1 MDQEQKDLLL
11 FQLGPVQEFIAQA
24 EKIGDLR
31 VGSELLSELTA
42 AALEVIPDYET
53 ESVFPAVKK
62 RELKGIP
69 NRFLVYVP
77 HGKGEELAKCASE
90 AAQKKLTAIAEE
102 CWKKLTHVPG
112 TRYNDYLAQVKAFL
126 QTTWAVLKNPS
137 GNMGADYK
145 TIGKL
150 MAMRRNTRQF
160 EAWHEENPAAIKDFL
175 SGKESALD
183 VADNRA
189 PNKNSGRGAMNLIKT
204 ARTTQ
209 NDLDV
214 ATGLGK
220 YIAVI
225 AMDGDHMGGKLSS
238 FATQDQHRRFS
249 EKLADFA
256 RQVEI
261 NSEDGILIYA
271 GGDDVLAVVKAT
283 RAIAV
288 ARELARKFKGT
299 VNEHGVTA
307 SAGIAIGSC
316 KAPLQ
321 DLIHEARAA
330 ETIYRYFEAKETTES
345 LQDLIHEA
353 RAAESRAK
361 HVYER
366 NALAVSVLKRSGEI
380 LKWGCK
386 WDSAA
391 FDIYN
396 RLTEQS
402 GKLSRFAYKL
412 AGFLEPYALK
422 KGDLDES
429 NDMRKVVLE
438 ETLHT
443 LKQTEGAG
451 EVLTKGCLE
460 AYLKEQSVKDH
471 PEDFLGLFMCE
482 AFINR
487 PRD

>member
-204 ARTTQ
+204 ARSTD
-209 NDLDV
+209 NDTFL
-214 ATGLGK
+214 ATKLGD

-225 AMDGDHMGGKLSS
+225 AMDGDHMGGTLSS
-238 FATQDQHRRFS
+238 FREKEQHRKFS

-256 RQVEI
+256 RLVKI
-261 NSEDGILIYA
+261 DPEDGVLIYA

-288 ARELARKFKGT
+288 ARELARKFKET

-321 DLIHEARAA
+321 DLIHEA
-330 ETIYRYFEAKETTES
+330 
-345 LQDLIHEA
+345 H
-353 RAAESRAK
+353 AAESRAK

-391 FDIYN
+391 FDIYD

-422 KGDLDES
+422 KGDLGES
-429 NDMRKVVLE
+429 NDMRQVVLE

-443 LKQTEGAG
+443 LKQTEGASD
-451 EVLTKGCLE
+451 VLSRECLE
-460 AYLKEQSVKDH
+460 AFLNESCVKEH

>member
-204 ARTTQ
+204 ARSTD
-209 NDLDV
+209 NDTFL
-214 ATGLGK
+214 ATKLGD

-225 AMDGDHMGGKLSS
+225 AMDGDHMGGTLSS
-238 FATQDQHRRFS
+238 FREKEQHRKFS

-261 NSEDGILIYA
+261 NSEDGVLIYA

-283 RAIAV
+283 RAFAI
-288 ARELARKFKGT
+288 ARKLSDQFAST
-299 VNEHGVTA
+299 VCEHGVTA

-321 DLIHEARAA
+321 DLIHEA
-330 ETIYRYFEAKETTES
+330 
-345 LQDLIHEA
+345 H
-353 RAAESRAK
+353 AAESRAK
-361 HVYER
+361 HGYER

-402 GKLSRFAYKL
+402 GKLARFAYKL

-429 NDMRKVVLE
+429 NDMRQVVLE

-451 EVLTKGCLE
+451 EVLTKECLE

>member
-1 MDQEQKDLLL
+1 MSEEKKDLLL
-11 FQLGPVQEFIAQA
+11 VQLGPVQEFIAQA
-24 EKIGDLR
+24 ETIGDLR

-42 AALEVIPDYET
+42 AALEVIPNYET
-53 ESVFPAVKK
+53 EAVFPAVKK
-62 RELKGIP
+62 GELKGIP
-69 NRFLVYVP
+69 NRFLVFVP
-77 HGKGEELAKCASE
+77 KGEGENLAQ
-90 AAQKKLTAIAEE
+90 AAVTAAHKKLQDVAEA
-102 CWKKLTHVPG
+102 CWKDLKGIPENRHIA
-112 TRYNDYLAQVKAFL
+112 YLEQVKAFL
-126 QTTWAVLKNPS
+126 QTTWAVLKKPS
-137 GNMGADYK
+137 GNMGVDYK

-183 VADNRA
+183 VADNGA

-214 ATGLGK
+214 AKGLGK

-238 FATQDQHRRFS
+238 FATQEQHRRFS

-261 NSEDGILIYA
+261 NSEDGVLIYA

-283 RAIAV
+283 RAFAIA
-288 ARELARKFKGT
+288 RSLADQFKKT
-299 VNEHGVTA
+299 VSEDGVTA
-307 SAGIAIGSC
+307 SAGIAVGSC

-321 DLIHEARAA
+321 DLIHEA
-330 ETIYRYFEAKETTES
+330 
-345 LQDLIHEA
+345 H
-353 RAAESRAK
+353 AAESRAK
-361 HVYER
+361 HGYER

-391 FDIYN
+391 FDIYD

-422 KGDLDES
+422 KGDLGES
-429 NDMRKVVLE
+429 NDMRQVVLE

-451 EVLTKGCLE
+451 DVLSRECLE
-460 AYLKEQSVKDH
+460 AFLNESCVKEH

>member
-204 ARTTQ
+204 ARSTD
-209 NDLDV
+209 NDTFL
-214 ATGLGK
+214 ATKLGD

-225 AMDGDHMGGKLSS
+225 AMDGDHMGGTLSS
-238 FATQDQHRRFS
+238 FREKEQHRKFS

-288 ARELARKFKGT
+288 ARELARKFKET

-321 DLIHEARAA
+321 DLIHEA
-330 ETIYRYFEAKETTES
+330 
-345 LQDLIHEA
+345 H
-353 RAAESRAK
+353 AAESRAK

-451 EVLTKGCLE
+451 DVLTRECLE
-460 AYLKEQSVKDH
+460 AYLDEPSVREH
-471 PEDFLGLFMCE
+471 PEDYLGLFMCE

-487 PRD
+487 PRG

>member
-204 ARTTQ
+204 ARSTD
-209 NDLDV
+209 NDTLL
-214 ATGLGK
+214 AKKLGD

-225 AMDGDHMGGKLSS
+225 AMDGDHMGGTLSS
-238 FATQDQHRRFS
+238 FREKEQHRKFS

-256 RQVEI
+256 RLVKI
-261 NSEDGILIYA
+261 DPEDGILIYA

-321 DLIHEARAA
+321 DLIHEA
-330 ETIYRYFEAKETTES
+330 
-345 LQDLIHEA
+345 H
-353 RAAESRAK
+353 AAESRAK

>member
-204 ARTTQ
+204 ARSTD
-209 NDLDV
+209 NDTLL
-214 ATGLGK
+214 AKKLGD

-225 AMDGDHMGGKLSS
+225 AMDGDHMGGTLSS
-238 FATQDQHRRFS
+238 FREKEQHRKFS

-256 RQVEI
+256 RLVKI
-261 NSEDGILIYA
+261 DPEDGILIYA

-288 ARELARKFKGT
+288 ARELARKFKET

-321 DLIHEARAA
+321 DLIHEA
-330 ETIYRYFEAKETTES
+330 
-345 LQDLIHEA
+345 H
-353 RAAESRAK
+353 AAESRAK

>member
-204 ARTTQ
+204 ARSTD
-209 NDLDV
+209 NDTFL
-214 ATGLGK
+214 AKKLGD

-225 AMDGDHMGGKLSS
+225 AMDGDHMGGTLSS
-238 FATQDQHRRFS
+238 FSEKEQHRRFS

-256 RQVEI
+256 RQVKI
-261 NSEDGILIYA
+261 DPEDGVLIYA

-288 ARELARKFKGT
+288 ARELARKFKET

-321 DLIHEARAA
+321 DLIHEA
-330 ETIYRYFEAKETTES
+330 
-345 LQDLIHEA
+345 H
-353 RAAESRAK
+353 AAESRAK
-361 HVYER
+361 HGYER

-402 GKLSRFAYKL
+402 GKLARFAYKL

-429 NDMRKVVLE
+429 NDMRQVVLE

-451 EVLTKGCLE
+451 EVLTKECLE

>member
-77 HGKGEELAKCASE
+77 HGKVEELAKCASE

-204 ARTTQ
+204 ARSTD
-209 NDLDV
+209 NDTFL
-214 ATGLGK
+214 ATKLGD

-225 AMDGDHMGGKLSS
+225 AMDGDHMGGTLSS
-238 FATQDQHRRFS
+238 FREKEQHRKFS

-261 NSEDGILIYA
+261 NSEDGVLIYA

-283 RAIAV
+283 RAFAI
-288 ARELARKFKGT
+288 ARKLSDQFAST
-299 VNEHGVTA
+299 VCEHGVTA

-321 DLIHEARAA
+321 DLIHEA
-330 ETIYRYFEAKETTES
+330 
-345 LQDLIHEA
+345 H
-353 RAAESRAK
+353 AAESRAK

-429 NDMRKVVLE
+429 NDMRQVVLE

-451 EVLTKGCLE
+451 EVLTKECLE

>member
-204 ARTTQ
+204 ARSTD
-209 NDLDV
+209 NDTFL
-214 ATGLGK
+214 ATKLGD

-225 AMDGDHMGGKLSS
+225 AMDGDHMGGTLSS
-238 FATQDQHRRFS
+238 FREKEQHRKFS

-256 RQVEI
+256 RLVKI
-261 NSEDGILIYA
+261 DPEDGVLIYA

-288 ARELARKFKGT
+288 ARELARKFKET

-321 DLIHEARAA
+321 DLIHEA
-330 ETIYRYFEAKETTES
+330 
-345 LQDLIHEA
+345 H
-353 RAAESRAK
+353 AAESRAK

-391 FDIYN
+391 FDIYD

-429 NDMRKVVLE
+429 NDMRQVVLE

-451 EVLTKGCLE
+451 EVLTKECLE

>member
-225 AMDGDHMGGKLSS
+225 AMDGDHMGGTLSS
-238 FATQDQHRRFS
+238 FREKEQHRKFS

-256 RQVEI
+256 RLVKI
-261 NSEDGILIYA
+261 DPEDGVLIYA

-288 ARELARKFKGT
+288 ARELARKFKET

-321 DLIHEARAA
+321 DLIHEA
-330 ETIYRYFEAKETTES
+330 
-345 LQDLIHEA
+345 H
-353 RAAESRAK
+353 AAESRAK

-422 KGDLDES
+422 KGDLDDS

>member
-62 RELKGIP
+62 GELKGIP

-189 PNKNSGRGAMNLIKT
+189 PNKNSGRGAMNLIKA
-204 ARTTQ
+204 ARSTDSDTF
-209 NDLDV
+209 L
-214 ATGLGK
+214 AKKLGD

-225 AMDGDHMGGKLSS
+225 AMDGDHMGGTLSS
-238 FATQDQHRRFS
+238 FSEKEQHRRFS

-256 RQVEI
+256 RQVKI
-261 NSEDGILIYA
+261 DPEDGVLIYA

-288 ARELARKFKGT
+288 ARELARKFKET

-321 DLIHEARAA
+321 NLIHEA
-330 ETIYRYFEAKETTES
+330 
-345 LQDLIHEA
+345 H
-353 RAAESRAK
+353 AAESRAK

-391 FDIYN
+391 FDIYD

-402 GKLSRFAYKL
+402 GELSRFAYKL

-422 KGDLDES
+422 KGDLAES
-429 NDMRKVVLE
+429 SDMRQVVLE

-451 EVLTKGCLE
+451 EVLTRACLE
-460 AYLKEQSVKDH
+460 AYLN
-471 PEDFLGLFMCE
+471 EDCVRKHSEDYLGLFMCE

>member
-204 ARTTQ
+204 ARSTD
-209 NDLDV
+209 NDTFL
-214 ATGLGK
+214 ATKLGD

-225 AMDGDHMGGKLSS
+225 AMDGDHMGGTLSS
-238 FATQDQHRRFS
+238 FREKEQHRKFS

-261 NSEDGILIYA
+261 NSEDGVLIYA

-283 RAIAV
+283 RAFAI
-288 ARELARKFKGT
+288 ARKLSDQFAST
-299 VNEHGVTA
+299 VCEHGVTA

-321 DLIHEARAA
+321 DLIHEA
-330 ETIYRYFEAKETTES
+330 
-345 LQDLIHEA
+345 H
-353 RAAESRAK
+353 AAESRAK

-429 NDMRKVVLE
+429 NDMRQVVLE

-451 EVLTKGCLE
+451 EVLTKECLE

>member
-1 MDQEQKDLLL
+1 MSDEGKELLL
-11 FQLGPVQEFIAQA
+11 FQLGPVQEFIAQS
-24 EKIGDLR
+24 ETIGDLR

-53 ESVFPAVKK
+53 EAVFPAVKK
-62 RELKGIP
+62 GELEGIP
-69 NRFLVYVP
+69 NRFLVYAP
-77 HGKGEELAKCASE
+77 HGEGEELAKGAAE
-90 AAQKKLTAIAEE
+90 AAQKKLTVIAED
-102 CWKKLTHVPG
+102 CWEKVKGVPK
-112 TRYNDYLAQVKAFL
+112 TRHDDYLAQVKAFL

-150 MAMRRNTRQF
+150 MAMRRNMRQF
-160 EAWHEENPAAIKDFL
+160 DAWHEENPAAVKDFL

-183 VADNRA
+183 VADNKA
-189 PNKNSGRGAMNLIKT
+189 SNKNSGRGAMNLIKA
-204 ARTTQ
+204 ARSTDSDTSI
-209 NDLDV
+209 
-214 ATGLGK
+214 AKKLGD

-225 AMDGDHMGGKLSS
+225 AMDGDHMGGTLSS
-238 FATQDQHRRFS
+238 FSEKEQHREFS

-256 RQVEI
+256 RLVKI
-261 NSEDGILIYA
+261 DPEDGVLIYA

-283 RAIAV
+283 RAIAI
-288 ARELARKFKGT
+288 AHELARMFKET
-299 VNEHGVTA
+299 VNEKGVTA

-321 DLIHEARAA
+321 DLIHEA
-330 ETIYRYFEAKETTES
+330 
-345 LQDLIHEA
+345 H
-353 RAAESRAK
+353 AAESRAK
-361 HVYER
+361 HGYGR

-386 WDSAA
+386 WDCAA
-391 FDIYN
+391 FDIYD

-429 NDMRKVVLE
+429 SDMSQVVLE

-443 LKQTEGAG
+443 LNQTEGAG
-451 EVLTKGCLE
+451 NVLTKECLE

-471 PEDFLGLFMCE
+471 PEDYLGLFMCE

>member
-42 AALEVIPDYET
+42 AALEVIPNYET
-53 ESVFPAVKK
+53 EAVFPAVKK
-62 RELKGIP
+62 GELKGIP
-69 NRFLVYVP
+69 NRFLVFVP
-77 HGKGEELAKCASE
+77 KGEGEKLAESAAE
-90 AAQKKLTAIAEE
+90 AAQNKLLVVAKT
-102 CWKKLTHVPG
+102 CWKDLKSVSG
-112 TRYNDYLAQVKAFL
+112 DRYNAYLAQVKSFL
-126 QTTWAVLKNPS
+126 QTTWAVLNNPS

-204 ARTTQ
+204 ARSTD
-209 NDLDV
+209 NDTLL
-214 ATGLGK
+214 AKKLGD

-225 AMDGDHMGGKLSS
+225 AMDGDHMGGTLSS
-238 FATQDQHRRFS
+238 FREKEQHRKFS

-256 RQVEI
+256 RLVKI
-261 NSEDGILIYA
+261 DPEDGILIYA

-316 KAPLQ
+316 KAP
-321 DLIHEARAA
+321 
-330 ETIYRYFEAKETTES
+330 

>member
-204 ARTTQ
+204 ARSTD
-209 NDLDV
+209 NDTFL
-214 ATGLGK
+214 ATKLGD

-225 AMDGDHMGGKLSS
+225 AMDGDHMGGTLSS
-238 FATQDQHRRFS
+238 FREKEQHRKFS

-256 RQVEI
+256 RLVKI
-261 NSEDGILIYA
+261 DPEDGILIYA

-330 ETIYRYFEAKETTES
+330 VGRDHPRRRPPRAP

-361 HVYER
+361 HGYER

>member
-42 AALEVIPDYET
+42 AALEGIPDYET

-160 EAWHEENPAAIKDFL
+160 EAWHEENPEAIKDFL

-204 ARTTQ
+204 ARSTD
-209 NDLDV
+209 NDTLL
-214 ATGLGK
+214 AKKLGD

-225 AMDGDHMGGKLSS
+225 AMDGDHMGGTLSS
-238 FATQDQHRRFS
+238 FREKEQHRKFS

-256 RQVEI
+256 RLVKI
-261 NSEDGILIYA
+261 DPEDGVLIYA

-288 ARELARKFKGT
+288 ARELARKFKET

-321 DLIHEARAA
+321 DLIHEA
-330 ETIYRYFEAKETTES
+330 
-345 LQDLIHEA
+345 H
-353 RAAESRAK
+353 AAESRAK

>member
-204 ARTTQ
+204 ARSTD
-209 NDLDV
+209 NDTLL
-214 ATGLGK
+214 AKKLGD

-225 AMDGDHMGGKLSS
+225 AMDGDHMGGTLSS
-238 FATQDQHRRFS
+238 FREKEQHRKFS

-261 NSEDGILIYA
+261 NSEDGGLIYA
-271 GGDDVLAVVKAT
+271 GGADVLAVVKAT
-283 RAIAV
+283 RAFAI
-288 ARELARKFKGT
+288 ARKLSDQFAST
-299 VNEHGVTA
+299 VCEHGVTA

-321 DLIHEARAA
+321 DLIHEA
-330 ETIYRYFEAKETTES
+330 
-345 LQDLIHEA
+345 H
-353 RAAESRAK
+353 AAESRAK

-391 FDIYN
+391 FDIYD

-429 NDMRKVVLE
+429 NDMRQVVLE

-451 EVLTKGCLE
+451 EVLTKECLE

>member
-204 ARTTQ
+204 ARSTD
-209 NDLDV
+209 NDTLL
-214 ATGLGK
+214 AKKLGD

-225 AMDGDHMGGKLSS
+225 AMDGDHMGGTLSS
-238 FATQDQHRRFS
+238 FREKEQHRKFS

-256 RQVEI
+256 RLVKI
-261 NSEDGILIYA
+261 DPEDGILIYA

-321 DLIHEARAA
+321 DLIHEA
-330 ETIYRYFEAKETTES
+330 
-345 LQDLIHEA
+345 H
-353 RAAESRAK
+353 AAESRAK

-429 NDMRKVVLE
+429 NDMRQVVLE

>member
-1 MDQEQKDLLL
+1 MTEEKELLL

-24 EKIGDLR
+24 ETIGDLR

-42 AALEVIPDYET
+42 AALEVIPNYET
-53 ESVFPAVKK
+53 EAVFPAVKK
-62 RELKGIP
+62 GELKGIP
-69 NRFLVYVP
+69 NRFLVFVP
-77 HGKGEELAKCASE
+77 KGEGENRAESAAK
-90 AAQKKLTAIAEE
+90 AAQNKLEEIAKA
-102 CWKKLTHVPG
+102 CWKGLKNVSG
-112 TRYNDYLAQVKAFL
+112 DRYNAYLAQVKSFL
-126 QTTWAVLKNPS
+126 QTTWAVLKDPT

-150 MAMRRNTRQF
+150 MAMRRNTRAF
-160 EAWHEENPAAIKDFL
+160 DAWHEEASASVKDFL
-175 SGKESALD
+175 SGKEAALD
-183 VADNRA
+183 VVNNNDD
-189 PNKNSGRGAMNLIKT
+189 NKNSGRGAMNLIKT

-214 ATGLGK
+214 ANGLGK

-238 FATQDQHRRFS
+238 FSTQDQHRLFS

-256 RQVEI
+256 RQVKIEP
-261 NSEDGILIYA
+261 EDGVLIYA

-283 RAIAV
+283 RAFEI
-288 ARELARKFKGT
+288 ARKLAKQFTET
-299 VNEHGVTA
+299 VSEDGVTA

-330 ETIYRYFEAKETTES
+330 E
-345 LQDLIHEA
+345 
-353 RAAESRAK
+353 SRAK
-361 HVYER
+361 HGYGR

-386 WDSAA
+386 WDNDAA

-422 KGDLDES
+422 KGDLDDEK
-429 NDMRKVVLE
+429 MRKVVLKE
-438 ETLHT
+438 ALHT

-451 EVLTKGCLE
+451 DALSEECLKK
-460 AYLKEQSVKDH
+460 YLNAPSVISN
-471 PEDFLGLFMCE
+471 PGDFLGLFMCE

>member
-1 MDQEQKDLLL
+1 M
-11 FQLGPVQEFIAQA
+11 
-24 EKIGDLR
+24 
-31 VGSELLSELTA
+31 
-42 AALEVIPDYET
+42 
-53 ESVFPAVKK
+53 
-62 RELKGIP
+62 
-69 NRFLVYVP
+69 
-77 HGKGEELAKCASE
+77 
-90 AAQKKLTAIAEE
+90 
-102 CWKKLTHVPG
+102 
-112 TRYNDYLAQVKAFL
+112 
-126 QTTWAVLKNPS
+126 
-137 GNMGADYK
+137 
-145 TIGKL
+145 
-150 MAMRRNTRQF
+150 
-160 EAWHEENPAAIKDFL
+160 
-175 SGKESALD
+175 
-183 VADNRA
+183 
-189 PNKNSGRGAMNLIKT
+189 
-204 ARTTQ
+204 
-209 NDLDV
+209 
-214 ATGLGK
+214 
-220 YIAVI
+220 
-225 AMDGDHMGGKLSS
+225 
-238 FATQDQHRRFS
+238 
-249 EKLADFA
+249 
-256 RQVEI
+256 
-261 NSEDGILIYA
+261 
-271 GGDDVLAVVKAT
+271 
-283 RAIAV
+283 
-288 ARELARKFKGT
+288 
-299 VNEHGVTA
+299 
-307 SAGIAIGSC
+307 
-316 KAPLQ
+316 Q
-321 DLIHEARAA
+321 DLIHEA
-330 ETIYRYFEAKETTES
+330 
-345 LQDLIHEA
+345 H
-353 RAAESRAK
+353 AAESRAK

>member
-204 ARTTQ
+204 ARSTD
-209 NDLDV
+209 NDTFL
-214 ATGLGK
+214 ATKLGD

-225 AMDGDHMGGKLSS
+225 AMDGDHMGGTLSS
-238 FATQDQHRRFS
+238 FREKEQHRKFS

-261 NSEDGILIYA
+261 NSEDGVLIYA

-283 RAIAV
+283 RAFAI
-288 ARELARKFKGT
+288 ARKLSDQFAST
-299 VNEHGVTA
+299 VCEHGVTA

-321 DLIHEARAA
+321 DLIHEA
-330 ETIYRYFEAKETTES
+330 
-345 LQDLIHEA
+345 H
-353 RAAESRAK
+353 AAESRAK

-402 GKLSRFAYKL
+402 GKLARFAYKL

-429 NDMRKVVLE
+429 NDMRQVVLE

-451 EVLTKGCLE
+451 EVLTKECLE